1 MYYCDSCGAEFE
13 KPALLKEN
21 YGMAGPYYDEVPVC
35 PKCREPMIIQMA
47 LCSCCQ
53 EWTPHRY
60 IHTDDQR
67 IYCENCFVWED
78 PKW

>member
-13 KPALLKEN
+13 QPAILKEN

-35 PKCREPMIIQMA
+35 PKCREPMIVKMV
-47 LCSCCQ
+47 LCSCCN

-60 IHTDDQR
+60 IKTDDGH
-67 IYCENCFVWED
+67 IYCENCYRVEE